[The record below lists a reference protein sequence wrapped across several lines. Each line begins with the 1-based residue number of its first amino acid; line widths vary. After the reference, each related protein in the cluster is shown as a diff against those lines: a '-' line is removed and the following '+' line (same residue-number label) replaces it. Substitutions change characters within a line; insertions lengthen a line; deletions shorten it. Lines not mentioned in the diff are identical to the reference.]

1 MPKVKTHK
9 STSKRFR
16 VTGTGKLMRTRQ
28 GKSHFRRN
36 RSARLLADLPEM
48 HEVDKTQVKRIHK
61 LALQRGLSEEEAEVR
76 SRQKR
81 RNPRERRFGHRRQ
94 SKLMGTQESAGHSV
108 ISKPP
113 PTGSKEKKTWQ
124 E

>member
-36 RSARLLADLPEM
+36 RSPRLLNDLSEM
-48 HEVDKTQVKRIHK
+48 HEVDKTQVKRIRK
-61 LALQRGLSEEEAEVR
+61 LAPYLN
-76 SRQKR
+76 QK
-81 RNPRERRFGHRRQ
+81 
-94 SKLMGTQESAGHSV
+94 
-108 ISKPP
+108 
-113 PTGSKEKKTWQ
+113 
-124 E
+124 